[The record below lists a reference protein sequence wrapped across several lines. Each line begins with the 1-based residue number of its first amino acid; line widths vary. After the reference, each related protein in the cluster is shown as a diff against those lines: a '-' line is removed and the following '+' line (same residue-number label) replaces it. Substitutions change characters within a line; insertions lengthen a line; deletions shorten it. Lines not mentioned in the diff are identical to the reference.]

1 MAESDNQRQLQ
12 SKRKAITAFLPYA
25 IRQERDGR
33 SGTLDAFL
41 HVARASND
49 RQFVWRRIGSITPA
63 LLSEASP
70 RALVL
75 VSPHI
80 LRYGLTV
87 EGDLVLQWATAT
99 STVPY
104 SEEVCQSVVDTL
116 LQIASVD
123 RLLPYIGVALWSWLT
138 RRPSLPPVCFGRFIG
153 SSPHIFKAVHALKD
167 AEILKSYLFLVWSE
181 WDTPR
186 GEDEDFDE
194 VCGSIRR
201 NFMRTEHQTE
211 LVQRLDH
218 VLGQLNQGLEHLRQ
232 HDPRL
237 GRFDLRRRNGQYEKL
252 RASFVERRMSVTMII
267 PFLILIPTEM
277 RGISCDVYF
286 FSFSLPTAPPLEYA
300 YTTSW

>member
-1 MAESDNQRQLQ
+1 MAESDNQRQLH

-33 SGTLDAFL
+33 PGTLDAFL
-41 HVARASND
+41 HVARASKD

-80 LRYGLTV
+80 LRYGLTA

-123 RLLPYIGVALWSWLT
+123 RLLPHIDVALWSWLT
-138 RRPSLPPVCFGRFIG
+138 KRPSLPPVCFGRFVG
-153 SSPHIFKAVHALKD
+153 SRPQIFKAVHALND
-167 AEILKSYLFLVWSE
+167 VEILKSYLSLVWSE
-181 WDTPR
+181 WNTPH
-186 GEDEDFDE
+186 GEGEGFNE
-194 VCGSIRR
+194 VCDSIRLA
-201 NFMRTEHQTE
+201 FIRTEHQAE

-218 VLGQLNQGLEHLRQ
+218 VQGQLNRGLEHLRL

-237 GRFDLRRRNGQYEKL
+237 GKSDLRRRKGQYQKL
-252 RASFVERRMSVTMII
+252 RVRFLEGRTSVPMMI

-277 RGISCDVYF
+277 RPISCDVYVC
-286 FSFSLPTAPPLEYA
+286 SFSLPTAPVQEDVMRRF
-300 YTTSW
+300 